1 MASWTAWSKTDPM
14 MIVRAIGALAAAM
27 TLAHPAVAAGP
38 RVMSLD
44 SCADQYVLALAP
56 RETIVGLSHRA
67 GAPDSYMRKASL
79 GLPRRRATT
88 ESLVA
93 AGPQVVVRHWGGD
106 ARLVKALDRRGVRT
120 VRIEDAAD
128 FEAVRVNVRRVAEA
142 LDQKAAGEAMIARM
156 DGQLRAGAGAWKG
169 ETALYLTPGGYTAG
183 SGTLIDAML
192 RASGLSNASNGPFFS
207 PVPLESVVMAPPR
220 ALVLGFFDLARAGAD
235 RWGVGRH
242 AALRRVTRDRTI
254 AALPGA
260 VVGCPA
266 WFAADGVAQLAQ
278 ARALR

>member
-1 MASWTAWSKTDPM
+1 MTL
-14 MIVRAIGALAAAM
+14 VRAIGALAAAM
-27 TLAHPAVAAGP
+27 TLAQPAAAAGP

-56 RETIVGLSHRA
+56 RQTIVGLSHRA
-67 GAPDSYMRKASL
+67 GAPDSYMRAASM

-93 AGPQVVVRHWGGD
+93 ARPRVVVRHWGGD
-106 ARLVKALDRRGVRT
+106 ARLVQALDRRGVRT
-120 VRIEDAAD
+120 VRIDDAAD
-128 FEAVRVNVRRVAEA
+128 FAAVRVNVRRVAEA
-142 LDQKAAGEAMIARM
+142 LERKAAGEALIARM
-156 DGQLRAGAGAWKG
+156 DGQLRAAARAWNG
-169 ETALYLTPGGYTAG
+169 ESALYLTPGGYTAG

-192 RASGLSNASNGPFFS
+192 KASGLSNASKRPFFS
-207 PVPLESVVMAPPR
+207 PVPLESLVMAPPR
-220 ALVLGFFDLARAGAD
+220 ALVLGFFDLTRAGSD

-242 AALRRVTRDRTI
+242 AALRRVTKDRTL

-278 ARALR
+278 ARAVR